1 MQPTEPNIQ
10 LRWRNRTL
18 LDHDTEE
25 NGNNDKYHRPGYE
38 NGCNNLSEAGSPHIR
53 RSVALIMVYNFQD
66 DLLAWWFRAR
76 SSSTAWAPFRE

>member
-1 MQPTEPNIQ
+1 
-10 LRWRNRTL
+10 

-53 RSVALIMVYNFQD
+53 RSVALIMYPLQNPCLDGNRDRRCD
-66 DLLAWWFRAR
+66 DMLSNLLG
-76 SSSTAWAPFRE
+76 E